1 MIVLD
6 TNVVSYIFRNS
17 PEAAYY
23 LQQIA
28 GLRAVISFQTLE
40 EAWYGAYCN
49 SWGDRRRNELARF
62 LEQFEVMYPDAQ
74 MADICA
80 QLRAERRA
88 AGREIQVADAWVAA
102 TALRLGCPV
111 AAHDRDFDGIPNLQL
126 IRALAP

>member
-6 TNVVSYIFRNS
+6 SNVVSYIFRNS
-17 PEAAYY
+17 PEATYY

-40 EAWYGAYCN
+40 EAWYGAYYK

-62 LEQFEVMYPDAQ
+62 LEQFEVIYPDDQ

-88 AGREIQVADAWVAA
+88 AGREMQVADAWVAA
-102 TALRLGCPV
+102 TALRLGCPI
-111 AAHDRDFDGIPNLQL
+111 AAHDGDSSASPTCN
-126 IRALAP
+126 